1 MLIACPLAI
10 QDIAHNAGTHFK
22 ILTIYHRRVTKNA
35 ICLQLS
41 HQSQFIEYD
50 LRIWLVF
57 TKPNDA
63 TKKWTAHFFSLTLS
77 RIGTI
82 SSLAVDVSNSRL
94 FPFFADVLNK
104 IGSMQPVN
112 WLKTAPKS
120 MEPINWLRQSGRLR
134 FASCAKLHSNI
145 FSFRIKIKL
154 SFRTKMCFFW
164 HSTIFALQFL
174 CLVHE
179 FSIFS

>member
-1 MLIACPLAI
+1 MPFVYNYHINRNLS
-10 QDIAHNAGTHFK
+10 NM
-22 ILTIYHRRVTKNA
+22 IYVSDWCSQNQMTPRRSELHT
-35 ICLQLS
+35 
-41 HQSQFIEYD
+41 
-50 LRIWLVF
+50 
-57 TKPNDA
+57 
-63 TKKWTAHFFSLTLS
+63 FFSLSLS

-112 WLKTAPKS
+112 WLKIPPKS

-134 FASCAKLHSNI
+134 FSSCAKLHSNI

-154 SFRTKMCFFW
+154 SFRTKMCFFG
-164 HSTIFALQFL
+164 ILPFL
-174 CLVHE
+174 PSISM
-179 FSIFS
+179 FSSWVFYF